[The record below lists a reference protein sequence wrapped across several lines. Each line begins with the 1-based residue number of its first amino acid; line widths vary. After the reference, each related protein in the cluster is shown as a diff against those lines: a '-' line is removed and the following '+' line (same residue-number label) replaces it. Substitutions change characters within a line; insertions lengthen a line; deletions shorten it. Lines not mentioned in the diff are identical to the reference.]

1 MEETTLRDDYYFL
14 VLFSKKITI
23 SLKKKKTTLQN
34 GVDIDGNG
42 DLE

>member
-23 SLKKKKTTLQN
+23 SLKKKTTLQN